1 MKKENIIIFDT
12 TLRDGAQSPGN
23 TLDSHGKFVIAQQLE
38 KLGVDVIE
46 AGFPIS
52 SPINFQTIQ
61 KISSFIT
68 KSIICAL
75 ARANEKDIEI
85 AAQSISSAKYKRI
98 HTFIATSPIHMEK
111 KLQLS
116 TTKVLEKAYQAVL
129 FARNFSD
136 DVEFSAEDAFRSDF
150 SFLVQVIEKVIQAG
164 AKTINLPDTVGYATP
179 EEYGLFFKK
188 ITTYFSSS
196 SVIFSTHCHDDLGMA
211 VANSLSGIQN
221 GARQIECSINGLGE
235 RAGNASL
242 EEIVM
247 AIKTRNDIFPFHTNI
262 QHQEILKTSRLVS
275 QASSFLVPKNKAI
288 VGENAFSHESGI
300 HQDGVLKSKDTY
312 EIMKPE
318 DIGWSSN
325 RIILG
330 KNSGKSALKN
340 AYLTL
345 GYSHNNDILW
355 EKIFSIFKE
364 IAEEKHFIQE
374 DDLFNIL
381 KKISS

>member
-23 TLDSHGKFVIAQQLE
+23 TLDSHGKVLIAQQLE

-52 SPINFQTIQ
+52 SLVNFQTVQ
-61 KISSFIT
+61 KISSVIT

-75 ARANEKDIEI
+75 ARANEKDIEV
-85 AAQSISSAKYKRI
+85 AAQSIHSAKYKRI

-116 TTKVLEKAYQAVL
+116 PQKVVEKAYQAVL
-129 FARNFSD
+129 FARNFSE
-136 DVEFSAEDAFRSDF
+136 DVEFSAEDAFRSEMP
-150 SFLVQVIEKVIQAG
+150 FLIQIIDKVIQAG

-179 EEYGLFFKK
+179 EEYGYFFKK
-188 ITTYFSSS
+188 ITTHFSSS
-196 SVIFSTHCHDDLGMA
+196 GVIFSTHCHNDLGMA

-221 GARQIECSINGLGE
+221 GARQIECAMNGLGE

-247 AIKTRNDIFPFHTNI
+247 AIKTRNDIYPFHTNI
-262 QHQEILKTSRLVS
+262 HHQEILKTSRLVS
-275 QASSFLVPKNKAI
+275 QASSFMVPRNKAI
-288 VGENAFSHESGI
+288 VGENAFAHESGI
-300 HQDGVLKSKDTY
+300 HQDGILKSKDTY

-318 DIGWSSN
+318 DIGWTSN
-325 RIILG
+325 QIILG
-330 KNSGKSALKN
+330 KNSGKAALKN
-340 AYLTL
+340 AYLML
-345 GYSHNNDILW
+345 GYTQDNDLIW
-355 EKIFSIFKE
+355 ERIFTFFKE
-364 IAEEKHFIQE
+364 IAEKKHFIEKE
-374 DDLFNIL
+374 DLLQILQNIQ
-381 KKISS
+381 